1 MNISAPFIRRP
12 VATTLLTIGLA
23 LAGMLAYFSLP
34 VSPLPQVDFPTIQV
48 TASMSGA
55 SPEIM
60 ATSVAMPLERHL
72 GQIADVTEITSSS
85 SQGSTRIVLQFGLN
99 RDIDGAARD
108 VQAAISAARADLP
121 TAMRSNPTYRKAN
134 PADAPV
140 MLLALTSQTLGLG
153 DLYDAAST
161 VLSQKLSQVEGIGQV
176 GVSGSSLPA
185 VRVDINPTALFNYG
199 IGLEDVRAALSA
211 ANANSPKGAIEYG
224 DRRWQIYTNEP
235 YRLAEHYRPLIVAWR
250 NDAPVRLSD
259 VAAVTDSVE
268 NVRNRGLFNGEPAV
282 LLTLSRMPGANIIE
296 TVDAVKAL
304 LPQLR
309 AAIPAGIDLSVALD
323 RTTTIRASMVDVQF
337 TLVASIAL
345 VILVVYLFLRD
356 WRATLIPAVAVP
368 VSLVVSFG
376 AMYWLGYS
384 LNNFSLMAL
393 IVATGF
399 VVDDAIVVLEN
410 TMRHVEAGT
419 KPMKAALTGARE
431 VSFTVLSMSISLIAV
446 FIPLLLLGGLPGRM
460 FREFAVVLS
469 VTIVVSLLVSLTTTP
484 MMCARL
490 LGRSQATRRPSRLMS
505 ATTRIY
511 GRTLRAALHH
521 PWLLVLTLA
530 VTVGLNVHLFM
541 IVPKGLLPQQD
552 TGALIG
558 GVRADQSTSF
568 LNLRD
573 KIAEFEKIVRADPAV
588 ENVVVFTGGRANS
601 AFLNVSLKPLA
612 ERGIPAGQIINRL
625 RPQFARVEGAST
637 FLFPVQDLRVGG
649 RESSS
654 QYQFTLQSDDLGA
667 LRAWV
672 PKITEALKNEPLL
685 TDIDSDREEAGL
697 QVDLAVNRDAVARF
711 GLSMSQIN
719 GALYD
724 AFGQRAVSTIYDR
737 LNQYSIVMGLAPRYL
752 ESPRSLDAIYISA
765 KGGTISAT
773 QQSGALAGTVSSG
786 GEAASAAD
794 VANDP
799 VRNQML
805 NQIAVT
811 GRGQASTGSAV
822 STAKRDMIPLSA
834 IASHAFGTTPL
845 SVNHQGLFV
854 SSTISFNLAEGAALS
869 DAVVAINRV
878 MAELNVPRS
887 IHGSFEGTARTFQQ
901 MSSSMAWLILAALL
915 TIYIVLGMLYE
926 SYIHPLT
933 ILSTLPSAGIGAVTA
948 LMLAGM
954 EFSLV
959 ALIGVFLLIGIVK
972 KNAIMMIDF
981 AIEAERSRGL
991 APEAAIVEACL
1002 LRFRPIMMT
1011 TFAAILGAVPLAVGL
1026 GEGAEMR
1033 QPLGVAIVGGL
1044 VLSQLLTLYTTP
1056 AVYVLFDRLQT
1067 RLRGAPAGGQRER
1080 AAA

>member
-23 LAGMLAYFSLP
+23 LVGMLAYFRLP
-34 VSPLPQVDFPTIQV
+34 VAPLPQVDFPTIQV
-48 TASMSGA
+48 TASMAGA

-60 ATSVAMPLERHL
+60 ATSVATPLERHL
-72 GQIADVTEITSSS
+72 GQIADVTEITSQS
-85 SQGSTRIVLQFGLN
+85 SQGSTRIVMQFGLN

-108 VQAAISAARADLP
+108 VQAALSAARADLP

-140 MLLALTSQTLGLG
+140 MLIALTSKTLSLG
-153 DLYDAAST
+153 ALYDAAST
-161 VLSQKLSQVEGIGQV
+161 VLSQKLSQVKGIGQV

-185 VRVDINPTALFNYG
+185 VRVEINPTSLFHYG

-211 ANANSPKGAIEYG
+211 ANANSPKGVIEYG
-224 DRRWQIYTNEP
+224 DQRWQIYTNDP
-235 YRLAEHYRPLIVAWR
+235 YRLAEHYRPLIIAWR
-250 NDAPVRLSD
+250 NNAAVRLSD
-259 VAAVTDSVE
+259 VATITDSVE
-268 NVRNRGLFNGEPAV
+268 DIRNRGLFNGQPAV

-304 LPQLR
+304 LPQLQ
-309 AAIPAGIDLSVALD
+309 AAVPADIDLAVALD

-368 VSLVVSFG
+368 VSLIVSFG
-376 AMYWLGYS
+376 AMHLLGYS

-393 IVATGF
+393 IIATGF

-410 TMRHVEAGT
+410 TMRHIEAGMSRT
-419 KPMKAALTGARE
+419 KAALLGAQE
-431 VSFTVLSMSISLIAV
+431 VGFTVVSMSISLVAV
-446 FIPLLLLGGLPGRM
+446 FIPLLLMGGLPGRM

-469 VTIVVSLLVSLTTTP
+469 VTILVSLVISLTTTP

-490 LGRSQATRRPSRLMS
+490 LGRNRKPLRQSRLM
-505 ATTRIY
+505 AAILWFY
-511 GRTLRAALHH
+511 ERTLRISLNH
-521 PWLLVLTLA
+521 PWLVVLTLA
-530 VTVGLNVHLFM
+530 VTIALNIHLFM

-573 KIAEFEKIVRADPAV
+573 KIADFEKIIRSDPAV
-588 ENVVVFTGGRANS
+588 ENVVVFTGGRSNS
-601 AFLNVSLKPLA
+601 AFMNVTLKPLN
-612 ERGIPAGQIINRL
+612 ERGVSAMQVMNRL
-625 RPQFARVEGAST
+625 RPQFSSVEGAST

-654 QYQFTLQSDDLGA
+654 QYQFTLRSDDLGG
-667 LRAWV
+667 LREWV
-672 PKITEALKNEPLL
+672 PKIAEALKAEPIL
-685 TDIDSDREEAGL
+685 TDINSDREEAGL
-697 QVDLAVNRDAVARF
+697 QVYLNVDRDAIARF
-711 GLSMSQIN
+711 GLSMNQVN
-719 GALYD
+719 GVLYD

-737 LNQYSIVMGLAPRYL
+737 LNQYSIIMGLAPRYL
-752 ESPRSLDAIYISA
+752 EDPSSLDSIYIPA

-773 QQSGALAGTVSSG
+773 QQSGALAGTVSTG
-786 GEAASAAD
+786 GEATSAQSIAD
-794 VANDP
+794 DP
-799 VRNQML
+799 VRNQRL

-811 GRGQASTGSAV
+811 GRTQASTGAAV
-822 STAKRDMIPLSA
+822 STTARDMIPLSA
-834 IASHAFGTTPL
+834 VASHKFGTTPL
-845 SVNHQGLFV
+845 SVHHQGLFAA
-854 SSTISFNLAEGAALS
+854 STISFNLAEGVALS
-869 DAVVAINRV
+869 DAVIAINRV

-887 IHGSFEGTARTFQQ
+887 LHGSFEGTARTFQQ
-901 MSSSMAWLILAALL
+901 VNSSMAWLILAALV

-933 ILSTLPSAGIGAVTA
+933 ILSTLPSAGIGAVMA
-948 LMLAGM
+948 LILVGM
-954 EFSLV
+954 EFSLI

-981 AIEAERSRGL
+981 AIEAERTQGL
-991 APEAAIVEACL
+991 SSEEAIVKACL

-1011 TFAAILGAVPLAVGL
+1011 TFAAILGAVPLAIGF

-1056 AVYVLFDRLQT
+1056 VIYLLLDRLQLH
-1067 RLRGAPAGGQRER
+1067 LRRRNIKAQRVPA
-1080 AAA
+1080 

>member
-23 LAGMLAYFSLP
+23 LAGLLAYFRLP
-34 VSPLPQVDFPTIQV
+34 VAPLPQVEFPTIMV
-48 TASMSGA
+48 SASMAGA

-60 ATSVAMPLERHL
+60 ATSVATPLERHL

-108 VQAAISAARADLP
+108 VEAAIAAARADMP
-121 TAMRSNPTYRKAN
+121 AAMRGNPTYRKAN

-140 MLLALTSQTLGLG
+140 MLLALTSKTLPLG
-153 DLYDAAST
+153 DMYDAAST
-161 VLSQKLSQVEGIGQV
+161 ILSQKLSQVKGIGQV

-185 VRVDINPTALFNYG
+185 VRVDINPTALFNLG

-235 YRLAEHYRPLIVAWR
+235 YRLAEHYRPLVIAWR
-250 NDAPVRLSD
+250 NGAPVRLGD
-259 VAAVTDSVE
+259 IATVTDSVE

-282 LLTLSRMPGANIIE
+282 LMTLTRMPGANIIE

-304 LPQLR
+304 LPQLG

-337 TLVASIAL
+337 TLAASIAL
-345 VILVVYLFLRD
+345 VIFVVYLFLRD

-368 VSLVVSFG
+368 VSLIVSFG

-393 IVATGF
+393 IIATGF

-419 KPMKAALTGARE
+419 GRVRAALTGARE
-431 VSFTVLSMSISLIAV
+431 VSFTVLSMSVSLVAV

-469 VTIVVSLLVSLTTTP
+469 STIIVSLVISLTTTP

-490 LGRSQATRRPSRLMS
+490 LGRASKSDVPGPSRLS
-505 ATTRIY
+505 GAILRFY
-511 GRTLRAALHH
+511 ARTLTAALRH
-521 PWLLVLTLA
+521 PWLLVLTLL
-530 VTVGLNVHLFM
+530 VTIGLNVHLFTV
-541 IVPKGLLPQQD
+541 VPKGLLPLQD

-573 KIAEFEKIVRADPAV
+573 KIAEFEQIVRADPAV

-601 AFLNVSLKPLA
+601 AFLNVTLKPLA
-612 ERGIPAGQIINRL
+612 QRDASAWEIVNRL

-654 QYQFTLQSDDLGA
+654 QYQFTLQSDDLAA
-667 LRAWV
+667 LRDWA
-672 PKITEALKNEPLL
+672 PKITEALKREPLL

-697 QVDLAVNRDAVARF
+697 QVNLAVDRDAVARF

-719 GALYD
+719 GVLYD

-737 LNQYSIVMGLAPRYL
+737 LNQYSVIMGLEPRYL
-752 ESPRSLDAIYISA
+752 AGPESLGAIYISA

-773 QQSGALAGTVSSG
+773 QLSGALSGTVSG
-786 GEAASAAD
+786 GGAAASAAD
-794 VANDP
+794 IAGDP
-799 VRNQML
+799 VRNQLL

-834 IASHAFGTTPL
+834 VASHSFGTTPL

-854 SSTISFNLAEGAALS
+854 ATTISFNLAERAALS
-869 DAVVAINRV
+869 DAVVAVNRV
-878 MAELNVPRS
+878 MAELNVPRA
-887 IHGSFEGTARTFQQ
+887 IHGSFEGTARTFQE
-901 MSSSMAWLILAALL
+901 MSSSMAWLILAALA
-915 TIYIVLGMLYE
+915 TIYIVLGILYE

-933 ILSTLPSAGIGAVTA
+933 ILSTLPSAGIGAVMA

-954 EFSLV
+954 EFSLI

-981 AIEAERSRGL
+981 AIQAERAQGL
-991 APEAAIVEACL
+991 APEAAIVQAAL

-1011 TFAAILGAVPLAVGL
+1011 TLAAILGAVPLAAGL

-1067 RLRGAPAGGQRER
+1067 RLRGTAARDQR